1 MSLLRPESKRKNYV
15 HIGVYTTPYV
25 HNYLTLYSLAKD
37 TSKSKIV
44 DKLIVNWITQ
54 SKLTDNETS
63 LVKEIIQNIN
73 NRWKINK
80 SHGICDFDEFKNA
93 VKLEL
98 EEKGIKNIYISLIL
112 SEIRK

>member
-15 HIGVYTTPYV
+15 HIGVYVTPSV

-37 TSKSKIV
+37 MSKSKII
-44 DKLIVNWITQ
+44 DKLIGNWI
-54 SKLTDNETS
+54 SEKKPTDNETS
-63 LVKEIIQNIN
+63 LVKEIIQNVN

-80 SHGICDFDEFKNA
+80 SHGICDFDQFKNA

-98 EEKGIKNIYISLIL
+98 EEKGIKDIYIMLIL